1 MGALDG
7 KVVLV
12 TGGTRGIG
20 RAIAT
25 RLLAEGA
32 VVVVAARRDA
42 EPPASGAAVARLI
55 LADVRTEDGR
65 RAIVDAVPTLDAVVH
80 NAGGS
85 PPVDAATVSPRF
97 HAALIDL
104 NLTAPLLLSTAL
116 YPKLAAAPGGGVVVM
131 IGSVSGARPS
141 PGTSA
146 YGAAKAGLHHLA
158 RCLAAEWAPAVRVN
172 SVIPGVVATED
183 AVAHLADR
191 LPRVTASIPSGRLTT
206 PEEVAQAVLFFV
218 SPAGAG
224 CTSAELL
231 VHGGGEVGTFF
242 R

>member
-1 MGALDG
+1 MGPLDG

-20 RAIAT
+20 RVIAEA
-25 RLLAEGA
+25 LLARGA
-32 VVVVAARRDA
+32 TVVVAARKAAD
-42 EPPASGAAVARLI
+42 PPRVGDAVATLVC
-55 LADVRTEDGR
+55 ADVRSDEGR
-65 RAIVDAVPTLDAVVH
+65 RVIVSAVPRLDAVVH

-85 PPVDAATVSPRF
+85 PPVDAATASPRL

-116 YPKLAAAPGGGVVVM
+116 YPALSAAPGGGVVVM

-141 PGTSA
+141 PGTAA

-158 RCLAAEWAPAVRVN
+158 RCLAAEWAPSVRVN

-191 LPRVTASIPSGRLTT
+191 LPRVTASIPTGRLTT
-206 PEEVAQAVLFFV
+206 PEEVAEAVVFFV

-224 CTSAELL
+224 CTGAELF
-231 VHGGGEVGTFF
+231 VHGGGEVGPFF

>member
-1 MGALDG
+1 MGSLDG

-20 RAIAT
+20 RVIAEA
-25 RLLAEGA
+25 LLARGA
-32 VVVVAARRDA
+32 QVVVAARKAA
-42 EPPASGAAVARLI
+42 EPPRVGGAVAMLVG
-55 LADVRTEDGR
+55 ADVRSEDGR
-65 RAIVDAVPTLDAVVH
+65 RAIVAAVPRLDAVVH

-85 PPVDAATVSPRF
+85 PPVDAATASPRL

-116 YPKLAAAPGGGVVVM
+116 YPMLSAAPGGGVVVM
-131 IGSVSGARPS
+131 VGSVSGARPS
-141 PGTSA
+141 PGTAA

-158 RCLAAEWAPAVRVN
+158 RCLAAEWAPVVRVN

-183 AVAHLADR
+183 ALAHLSDR
-191 LPRVTASIPSGRLTT
+191 LPRVTASIPTGRLTT

-224 CTSAELL
+224 CTGAELL
-231 VHGGGEVGTFF
+231 VHGGGEVGPFF